1 MQRGEPNPAGV
12 PQAPR
17 SLSAKRMRPP
27 RGLHAWPWGFFG
39 HSHPRRGAAAVSDP
53 LVSLFYGSPF
63 PLLKPFPK
71 AGAFW
76 QISPCG
82 GSPFPHPCN
91 PLSAPQSLQS
101 NTTPIFIFFQKNIKD
116 AAHLNNYFPFFS
128 FSIFLRCVHPVPR
141 PEKKSGT
148 YPFGSRARLGRAVAS
163 VRPTWTTLP
172 PSSTPRRHN
181 SASREPRNCSSS
193 SYCPSRRSVAPGR
206 GSLYTAPRA

>member
-1 MQRGEPNPAGV
+1 MPLLREGEGATARGAADICCSFLFAETQRGVQWGEPNPAGV

-53 LVSLFYGSPF
+53 LVSLFYRSPF

-76 QISPCG
+76 QLSPHG
-82 GSPFPHPCN
+82 GSPFPRPCN

-101 NTTPIFIFFQKNIKD
+101 NTTPIFFFFPKNIKD

-128 FSIFLRCVHPVPR
+128 FSIFPPLRAPR
-141 PEKKSGT
+141 P
-148 YPFGSRARLGRAVAS
+148 
-163 VRPTWTTLP
+163 
-172 PSSTPRRHN
+172 
-181 SASREPRNCSSS
+181 
-193 SYCPSRRSVAPGR
+193 
-206 GSLYTAPRA
+206 APREEKRYLPLRQPRSPRPGGG